1 MVLWMGSRNEL
12 GRDIVVAESTDNRPR
27 ALVTGASTGIGK
39 AFAERLARDGLDVI
53 LVARDRKRLDEL
65 AARLRSEHAVE
76 AEVLVVDL
84 SKPTDLRRLESR
96 IVADAPLDMLV
107 NNAGFG
113 GYGPF
118 VELDPD
124 RAEELINVQVLAV
137 TRLTRAALP
146 AMIARGNGAII
157 NVSSR
162 FGFSGPVSEDRL
174 PKRATYAGTKAFI
187 NTFTQLLHGEL
198 QGTGVRV
205 QALCPA
211 VVRTEF
217 HLRMGMDPNRFPPEI
232 VSTPEDVVQASL
244 AALNRGEVICLP
256 GMEDAGL
263 LGRLEAVQRQMF
275 ERSGAG
281 AIASRYRA

>member
-1 MVLWMGSRNEL
+1 
-12 GRDIVVAESTDNRPR
+12 
-27 ALVTGASTGIGK
+27 
-39 AFAERLARDGLDVI
+39 
-53 LVARDRKRLDEL
+53 
-65 AARLRSEHAVE
+65 
-76 AEVLVVDL
+76 
-84 SKPTDLRRLESR
+84 
-96 IVADAPLDMLV
+96 MLV

-113 GYGPF
+113 GYKPF
-118 VELDPD
+118 VELEPD
-124 RAEELINVQVLAV
+124 KAEELINVQVMAV

-146 AMIARGNGAII
+146 GMVARGRGSII

-162 FGFSGPVSEDRL
+162 LAFSGPVSEGFL

-187 NTFTQLLHGEL
+187 NTFTQILDTEL
-198 QGTGVRV
+198 QGTGVKV

-232 VSTPEDVVQASL
+232 VSRPEDVVQASL
-244 AALNRGEVICLP
+244 ASLRLGEVVCLP

-263 LGRLEAVQRQMF
+263 LARLEEDERSLF

-281 AIASRYRA
+281 SLASRYTD